1 MNLSTAKALRVFACS
16 GSSFIVGCASSLP
29 PPNDQWAAAQA
40 DLGRAQEAGAGSVPE
55 ARLHFQLSQE
65 DLQKAKQLIGD
76 DNKQATNLTVLAS
89 VEAQL
94 ALSLAKQASAQDR
107 AVKAQ
112 AELQAPAAAPPR

>member
-1 MNLSTAKALRVFACS
+1 MNLKITRALSVVACAGTALV
-16 GSSFIVGCASSLP
+16 VGCGSTLP

-40 DLGRAQEAGAGSVPE
+40 DMGRAQEAGAGSVPD
-55 ARLHFQLSQE
+55 ARLHLQLSQE
-65 DLQKAKQLIGD
+65 DLQKAKQLIGQ

>member
-1 MNLSTAKALRVFACS
+1 MNQKIKTALSVAACS
-16 GSSFIVGCASSLP
+16 GTAFVVGCASTLP

-40 DLGRAQEAGAGSVPE
+40 DVGRAQEAGAS
-55 ARLHFQLSQE
+55 
-65 DLQKAKQLIGD
+65 
-76 DNKQATNLTVLAS
+76 TVLAS

>member
-1 MNLSTAKALRVFACS
+1 MNQKIKTALSVAACS
-16 GSSFIVGCASSLP
+16 GTAFVVGCASTLP

-40 DLGRAQEAGAGSVPE
+40 DVGRAQEAGASNVPD
-55 ARLHFQLSQE
+55 ARLHLQLSQE
-65 DLQKAKQLIGD
+65 DLQKAKQLID
-76 DNKQATNLTVLAS
+76 QDNKQAANLTVLAS